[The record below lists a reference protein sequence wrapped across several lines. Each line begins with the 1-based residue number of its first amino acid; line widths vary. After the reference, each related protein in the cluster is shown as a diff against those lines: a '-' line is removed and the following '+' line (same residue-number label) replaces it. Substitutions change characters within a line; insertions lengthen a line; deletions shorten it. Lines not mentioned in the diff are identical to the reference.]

1 VDDNNTAQAF
11 NDYIISPQPLGSYGR
26 TLFITDAPSS
36 TTDDTT
42 KYLVTVIE
50 GFEPPSAT
58 GVDESAIMPQSVKF
72 AALLLV
78 GQYYD
83 NRAAIVTGTISST
96 MDFGLHYLLDPYKAN
111 YFI

>member
-1 VDDNNTAQAF
+1 VCSSD
-11 NDYIISPQPLGSYGR
+11 L
-26 TLFITDAPSS
+26 DAS
-36 TTDDTT
+36 D
-42 KYLVTVIE
+42 
-50 GFEPPSAT
+50 
-58 GVDESAIMPQSVKF
+58 IMPQTIKF

-83 NRAAIVTGTISST
+83 NRASIMVGTIQSK

>member
-1 VDDNNTAQAF
+1 MLQDTQ
-11 NDYIISPQPLGSYGR
+11 R
-26 TLFITDAPSS
+26 TSAPSS

-42 KYLVTVIE
+42 KYLVSVTE

-58 GVDESAIMPQSVKF
+58 GVDASDIMPQSIKF

-83 NRAAIVTGTISST
+83 NRQAINGNFTT